1 MFVANFPEAVRDFLL
16 WLGSH
21 PAYVTTLHAREW
33 EKGMR
38 QFWKNQRLLTPRP
51 GKRRFLWK
59 SDTALMNVF
68 CPCCALCWQITVQC
82 AIQIV
87 CLLRNRRQLRD
98 AVEQNLL
105 CHGVSGH
112 VVHEPQPSACG
123 CGMHFAFLSLCF
135 PLASAPYTHTHTW
148 THTLTPEQLDC
159 FLSAVGAAF
168 GILYNGIY
176 SRRWPQYDIISL
188 WGEPCVYLRQ
198 LYGLL
203 R

>member
-16 WLGSH
+16 GLGSH

-38 QFWKNQRLLTPRP
+38 QFWKNQRLLTLRP

-112 VVHEPQPSACG
+112 VVHEPQPFCLWLWN
-123 CGMHFAFLSLCF
+123 AFCFSF
-135 PLASAPYTHTHTW
+135 PLLSFGLRSTHTHTW
-148 THTLTPEQLDC
+148 THTHSRTAGL
-159 FLSAVGAAF
+159 FSLSCWRG
-168 GILYNGIY
+168 
-176 SRRWPQYDIISL
+176 L
-188 WGEPCVYLRQ
+188 WDSV
-198 LYGLL
+198 
-203 R
+203 